1 LASKKGVWLTIV
13 ILVAIT
19 ITSFFVWLT
28 PQSYDATF
36 VVSDFKSHLDGI
48 KEIHRVLA
56 DGIEKEFQKMLNG
69 DITPEQYIEVA
80 EISSS
85 QINSQIIQLV
95 ESKASQEWQESY
107 LNYLEALRATNSNMR
122 ETIVVANMIKDN
134 ADEQN
139 VDEVLKKIDQLKEE
153 SKSFV
158 SASDSARP

>member
-1 LASKKGVWLTIV
+1 MTIV

-19 ITSFFVWLT
+19 TASFFVWLT

-48 KEIHRVLA
+48 KEIHRVLV

-69 DITPEQYIEVA
+69 DITPDQFIEVA

-107 LNYLEALRATNSNMR
+107 LNYLDALRATNSNIR
-122 ETIVVANMIKDN
+122 ETIVVANMIKEN
-134 ADEQN
+134 ADKQN

>member
-1 LASKKGVWLTIV
+1 MTVV

-19 ITSFFVWLT
+19 TASFFVWLT

-56 DGIEKEFQKMLNG
+56 DGNEKEFQKMLNG
-69 DITPEQYIEVA
+69 DITPAQFIEVA

-95 ESKASQEWQESY
+95 ESNASQEWQESY
-107 LNYLEALRATNSNMR
+107 LNYIEALRATNSNIR
-122 ETIVVANMIKDN
+122 ETIVVANMIKEGSDKQ
-134 ADEQN
+134 DIE
-139 VDEVLKKIDQLKEE
+139 EILKKIDQLKEE

-158 SASDSARP
+158 SASDSTRP

>member
-1 LASKKGVWLTIV
+1 MTIV

-19 ITSFFVWLT
+19 TASFFVWLT

-69 DITPEQYIEVA
+69 DITPDQYIEVA

-122 ETIVVANMIKDN
+122 ETIVVANMIKEN
-134 ADEQN
+134 ADKQN